1 MANTKH
7 SRKRRNR
14 AGFTLTEVLIAASI
28 AVIALAAVM
37 SVFLWSGRQFSLCSK
52 IAWSQDEAMRSSGK
66 IASFIKNASAISG
79 IDTNKGTWVKLQ
91 FPDGSIGTL
100 TYSNSA
106 PILRNGQLFLKRT
119 NTTTV
124 LVARGMTAIMDSQG
138 FTTPVFSQ
146 IRANALR
153 VSYRVSEPSTVSGNA
168 ADDADFA
175 ASVRFG
181 VCLRNKSK

>member
-1 MANTKH
+1 M
-7 SRKRRNR
+7 
-14 AGFTLTEVLIAASI
+14 TEVLIAASI
-28 AVIALAAVM
+28 SVLACAAVM

-66 IASFIKNASAISG
+66 IASFIKNASQISG
-79 IDTNKGTWVKLQ
+79 IDTNKGSWVRLQ
-91 FPDGSIGTL
+91 FPDGTVGTL

-138 FTTPVFSQ
+138 FTTPIFVQ
-146 IRANALR
+146 TRANALQ

-175 ASVRFG
+175 AEVRFAA
-181 VCLRNKSK
+181 CLRNKPK